1 MVVALNQFIKE
12 EINSV
17 GNTEEEN
24 WDDFLPSEETGEK
37 SKIVYEDSDSDVDI
51 PEDPYHVRTKK
62 TFANNPYNKALT
74 GLVCVGS
81 GVFFFLYLFRLF
93 MGGYGGY
100 TTEDQS
106 ANISR
111 SEGVESEPASIFDD
125 ISSSTPDG
133 DLEMHKALNEQSD
146 EIKQVEQLTAKVT
159 PSEVKV
165 EEPISSSPPP
175 TSVAPIPKPSPSPQP
190 KPIQQVSYSAP
201 PPRQIPVTRSAVPPP
216 KTVVKKKEPMQQWL
230 EAANMGSYGA
240 TNFEAETLA
249 NNISDENAHNLAE
262 SNSEKVVSVSYRS
275 EPSYAS
281 NQARRREATK
291 QLYANASNT
300 YSTISPNQFM
310 RGTSVNAEVE
320 LPIVWMVEAGEYNQ
334 QRDYL
339 VRLKQPLLGAT
350 GVEIAPKGSMAVVKA
365 QEFYGNTGFIQ
376 LEVTS
381 LIVEEEGMS
390 REYPVPA
397 NSLIVL
403 NKKGG
408 VLEAEAD
415 KKNNLDTGALLLSG
429 VARAASVSSNPTSS
443 INSFGTSIT
452 TFGERDLV
460 GGFIEGVTN
469 SAVDSIKQRQANA
482 INNAQGEPTVYVIE
496 AGTDV
501 RLVVNKSFSLE

>member
-1 MVVALNQFIKE
+1 MVVALEKNQFIKE

-17 GNTEEEN
+17 GNTEEEK
-24 WDDFLPSEETGEK
+24 WDDFLPSEETDEE
-37 SKIVYEDSDSDVDI
+37 SKIAYEDGDSDVDI

-93 MGGYGGY
+93 MGGYM
-100 TTEDQS
+100 TEDQS
-106 ANISR
+106 ANIST
-111 SEGVESEPASIFDD
+111 SEGLESEPASIFDEV
-125 ISSSTPDG
+125 SSSTPDG
-133 DLEMHKALNEQSD
+133 DLEMHKALNEQSN
-146 EIKQVEQLTAKVT
+146 EIRQVEQLTAKVT

-175 TSVAPIPKPSPSPQP
+175 TSVTPIPKPSPSP
-190 KPIQQVSYSAP
+190 KPIQQVNNEAP
-201 PPRQIPVTRSAVPPP
+201 PPRRIPVTTRSAVPPP
-216 KTVVKKKEPMQQWL
+216 KSVVEEKDPMQQWL

-240 TNFEAETLA
+240 TNFEAKVSA
-249 NNISDENAHNLAE
+249 YNNSDDNAHNLAQ
-262 SNSEKVVSVSYRS
+262 SNSEKVVSVSYQS
-275 EPSYAS
+275 EPSYTS
-281 NQARRREATK
+281 NQTRQREARK

-300 YSTISPNQFM
+300 YSSTISPNQFM

-320 LPIVWMVEAGEYNQ
+320 LPIVWMLEAGEYNQ

-381 LIVEEEGMS
+381 LIVEEKGIS

-403 NKKGG
+403 DKKGG

-415 KKNNLDTGALLLSG
+415 KNNNVDTGALLLSG
-429 VARAASVSSNPTSS
+429 VARAASVSNNPTSAV
-443 INSFGTSIT
+443 NSFGNSII
-452 TFGERDLV
+452 TFDDRNLV

-469 SAVDSIKQRQANA
+469 SAVDSIRQRQANA
-482 INNAQGEPTVYVIE
+482 RNNAQGEPTVYVIE